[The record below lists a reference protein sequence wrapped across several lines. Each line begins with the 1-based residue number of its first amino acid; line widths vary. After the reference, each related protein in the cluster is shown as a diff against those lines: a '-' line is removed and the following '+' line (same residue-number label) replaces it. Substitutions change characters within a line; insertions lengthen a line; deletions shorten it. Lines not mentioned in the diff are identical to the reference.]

1 MPQYKYQVKK
11 GVKWLAKFNY
21 VDPNTGTTQT
31 EYKRGFDS
39 KREAKDY
46 EENFLENL
54 TAENEEEEAPYE
66 RTFEDVFQEY
76 LMSHKRE
83 DIKESSLRTKHNVF
97 EKHIFPTFRDTPIAD
112 ITDDDIAAWQAK
124 MKSVVKPDGK
134 PLSKAFLRTIQSQF
148 NSVINYAH
156 SKGYLKL
163 NPLADIKIWAL
174 RIRESSSGVQTNTKN
189 LPTTLCRILITTM
202 LLKFFTGVASEKAK
216 CLP

>member
-66 RTFEDVFQEY
+66 RT
-76 LMSHKRE
+76 
-83 DIKESSLRTKHNVF
+83 
-97 EKHIFPTFRDTPIAD
+97 
-112 ITDDDIAAWQAK
+112 
-124 MKSVVKPDGK
+124 
-134 PLSKAFLRTIQSQF
+134 
-148 NSVINYAH
+148 
-156 SKGYLKL
+156 
-163 NPLADIKIWAL
+163 
-174 RIRESSSGVQTNTKN
+174 SGI
-189 LPTTLCRILITTM
+189 PY
-202 LLKFFTGVASEKAK
+202 VA
-216 CLP
+216 